1 MIYYNG
7 KNMHLRITGG
17 KLKGKKIFH
26 KYKISIRPTSSKVR
40 ESIFNRII
48 NSNLLEI
55 KILKNNIRFTDIFC
69 GSGIIGFE
77 ALSRNFDQVTFI
89 DNNEILI
96 NSIYKNAYNLNLH
109 KKIDTFCANAI
120 TPPKAKASSDIIFLD
135 PPYNS
140 GISTP
145 TILALE
151 KRGWI
156 SNKTTIFV
164 ETSSKE
170 ELITPDSYLI
180 YDVRNYGTTK
190 VSTIKK
196 A

>member
-1 MIYYNG
+1 MQ
-7 KNMHLRITGG
+7 LRITGG
-17 KLKGKKIFH
+17 QLKGKKIFH
-26 KYKISIRPTSSKVR
+26 KYKTSIRPTSSKVR

-77 ALSRNFDQVTFI
+77 ALSRNFNHVTFI

-96 NSIYKNAYNLNLH
+96 NSIHKNAYNLNLQ
-109 KKIDTFCANAI
+109 KKIDAFCANAT
-120 TPPKAKASSDIIFLD
+120 TPPKAKESSDIIFLD

-140 GISTP
+140 GISAP
-145 TILALE
+145 TLLALE

-170 ELITPDSYLI
+170 ELKTPDSYVVS
-180 YDVRNYGTTK
+180 DVRNYGTTK